1 MKAIKVCLLLQNSY
15 TTSVFGTSKKVGIG
29 HLWFLMSSW
38 KTPRNAFKGRDDC
51 GLWAVGSS
59 VLVDEIFTLR
69 SGNKG
74 QNKTYALLLQPQAYH
89 RAWSEESKAL
99 STCSKSSMATRM
111 AKSRCMNLSHGFS
124 RKIPSARLVMMWLMA
139 TVPGQCM
146 QLLFCIVSR
155 IWHNL
160 AVCMSLL
167 LASSLTRGNL
177 SFCSQFDHRCYA
189 FAGVGWWGRE
199 GC

>member
-1 MKAIKVCLLLQNSY
+1 MCLEQVKRLGLVTCGFHVVMKNTKERFQR
-15 TTSVFGTSKKVGIG
+15 KRW
-29 HLWFLMSSW
+29 LWSSSSW
-38 KTPRNAFKGRDDC
+38 ELCPS
-51 GLWAVGSS
+51 WW
-59 VLVDEIFTLR
+59 IFYFAQWEQ
-69 SGNKG
+69 GPK
-74 QNKTYALLLQPQAYH
+74 QNVCFVVATASIPQSM
-89 RAWSEESKAL
+89 SEESKAL
-99 STCSKSSMATRM
+99 TTCSKSSMATRM

-155 IWHNL
+155 IW
-160 AVCMSLL
+160 
-167 LASSLTRGNL
+167 RNL

-189 FAGVGWWGRE
+189 FAGVGWRGWRGWGRE